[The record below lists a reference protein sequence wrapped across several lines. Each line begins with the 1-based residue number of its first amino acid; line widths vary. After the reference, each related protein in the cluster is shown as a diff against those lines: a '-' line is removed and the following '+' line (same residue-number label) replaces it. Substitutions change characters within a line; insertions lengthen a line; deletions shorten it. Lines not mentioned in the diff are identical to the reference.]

1 MESSMVRRIV
11 AQRSQPGRK
20 PLQPWED
27 REKFIL
33 DVLAFGEKSFSYIHT
48 VSGWSQQVVRG
59 VLERMKRNGLVKMSG
74 KCRGAKWGRS

>member
-20 PLQPWED
+20 PLQPWEE

-33 DVLAFGEKSFSYIHT
+33 ELLEADRPFSYIHT
-48 VSGWSQQVVRG
+48 VSGWSHTVVRG
-59 VLERMKRNGLVKMSG
+59 VLERMKRNGLVKMTG
-74 KCRGAKWGRS
+74 KCRGAKWARA